1 MSDDAEITSAAPEAS
16 TTPEAS
22 AAPEPA
28 APEPSAPKRRRAVA
42 TVLPL
47 VLVLAAVGGAAAYTA
62 QAVNGAD
69 RTVETAVWD
78 GSAPEPGPDP
88 AAKADRGRA
97 DTELSRLLLPV
108 PEGYRLGPDLAG
120 LSNDGEAS
128 GEAAVAALK
137 EEGGRGLS
145 AKQYRQLDALI
156 GKLKVRGVA
165 HRSYAADSGDLVLS
179 VRVTQAEDAR
189 TVRTLHEQK
198 TALVEAFGVLDKGP
212 KIDGHKNATCYR
224 LPDDRDN
231 PVDSIA
237 CYAYEG
243 GTSVTFQVDGPKP
256 LRAATVAGLVKQQLD
271 HITSPGMSV

>member
-1 MSDDAEITSAAPEAS
+1 MSDDTG
-16 TTPEAS
+16 TTAVGPGVPVA
-22 AAPEPA
+22 PA
-28 APEPSAPKRRRAVA
+28 APESSAPKRRRAAA

-78 GSAPEPGPDP
+78 DSAPDP

-97 DTELSRLLLPV
+97 DTELSKLLLPV

-120 LSNDGEAS
+120 LSSDGEAS

-145 AKQYRQLDALI
+145 AKQYRRLDALLDE
-156 GKLKVRGVA
+156 LKVRGVA

-179 VRVTQAEDAR
+179 VRVTQAEDVR

-212 KIDGHKNATCYR
+212 KVDGHKNATCYR
-224 LPDDRDN
+224 LPDDREN
-231 PVDSIA
+231 PLDSIA

-243 GTSVTFQVDGPKP
+243 GTSVTFQVDGPRP
-256 LRAATVAGLVKQQLD
+256 LRAATVAGLVKKQLD
-271 HITSPGMSV
+271 HIASPGVPV

>member
-1 MSDDAEITSAAPEAS
+1 MSDDETG
-16 TTPEAS
+16 TTAVGPEAS
-22 AAPEPA
+22 AAPEP
-28 APEPSAPKRRRAVA
+28 PAPKRPRVVA

-47 VLVLAAVGGAAAYTA
+47 VLVLVAVGGAGAYTA

-78 GSAPEPGPDP
+78 DSAPEPGPDP

-128 GEAAVAALK
+128 GEAALAALK

-145 AKQYRQLDALI
+145 DKQYRQLDALLV
-156 GKLKVRGVA
+156 KLKVRGVA

-179 VRVTQAEDAR
+179 VRVTQAEDVR
-189 TVRTLHEQK
+189 MIRTLHEEK
-198 TALVEAFGVLDKGP
+198 SALLETFDVLDKGP
-212 KIDGHKNATCYR
+212 KIDGHKNVTCYR
-224 LPDDRDN
+224 LPDDRED

-237 CYAYEG
+237 CFAYKG
-243 GTSVTFQVDGPKP
+243 GTSVTFQVDGPEP
-256 LRAATVAGLVKQQLD
+256 LRTATVTGLVKKQLD
-271 HITSPGMSV
+271 HITSPGESI

>member
-1 MSDDAEITSAAPEAS
+1 MSDDAETTSAAARVS
-16 TTPEAS
+16 TTPDA
-22 AAPEPA
+22 PA

-42 TVLPL
+42 IVLPL
-47 VLVLAAVGGAAAYTA
+47 GLVLAAVGGAAAYTA

-78 GSAPEPGPDP
+78 DSAPGPGPDP

-120 LSNDGEAS
+120 LSNDGEAA

-179 VRVTQAEDAR
+179 VRVTQAENAR
-189 TVRTLHEQK
+189 TVRTLHERK
-198 TALVEAFGVLDKGP
+198 TALVEAFGVLDEGP

-224 LPDDRDN
+224 LPDDREN
-231 PVDSIA
+231 QVDSIA

-243 GTSVTFQVDGPKP
+243 GTSVTFQADGPGP
-256 LRAATVAGLVKQQLD
+256 LRAATVADLVKQQLD